1 MNESDKLGGDGINR
15 RKILECMTW
24 AGTGVLWTIAGGV
37 PRTLGLVGEASAAVA
52 TAGGECCADR
62 PRPG

>member
-1 MNESDKLGGDGINR
+1 MTSDHDETQGVSR

-37 PRTLGLVGEASAAVA
+37 PGRWASSARL
-52 TAGGECCADR
+52 E
-62 PRPG
+62 PRSSRVD